1 MLMNC
6 DECVCT
12 EAQDLAEVDW
22 SAILDLDG
30 ANQFY
35 VVSFGYIILLKSS
48 TAPFLS
54 QV

>member
-1 MLMNC
+1 MNY

-30 ANQFY
+30 ANQFMLCLSAI
-35 VVSFGYIILLKSS
+35 SFS
-48 TAPFLS
+48 
-54 QV
+54 